1 MKKITIISLLVWTM
15 AALLIGCGGGG
26 GGSNPGSGST
36 VSSSGGTE
44 TPAGPT
50 GASNSTNSSPVAAAG
65 INQTISVGETVSLD
79 GTGSA
84 DPDGDL
90 LSFQWAIQSQP
101 NGSTAAISNADRP
114 DPLFTPDRNGNYVI
128 QLVVTDAHG
137 LSSAPAT
144 VTISTINSAP
154 VADAGPDQSVTS
166 IGTIVYLSGQSF
178 DPDGDPVAYSW
189 SIKTKPSGSSASLSN
204 PASSNPTFQ
213 VDVRGDYVIELVVSD
228 PWASSLPDTMIV
240 SFDNLKPVADA
251 GNSFTLVLGQR
262 ADLNGN
268 GSYDPN
274 GDPLTYKWSF
284 VYKPAN
290 STTELNAPR
299 TVNPNFLPDLAGTYV
314 VSLIVNDGQVD
325 SDPSTLSITVVSS
338 ADPVISDL
346 IMAINAINALDSAAF
361 KSRNLKKVLT
371 NKINT
376 VIAHVDQGLYRE
388 AKSALESGIIKK
400 MDGCAKNGTPDRN
413 DWIINC
419 DAQNQVY
426 PFVVRATEELGKK

>member
-1 MKKITIISLLVWTM
+1 MKKKIILSLLVWAMMT
-15 AALLIGCGGGG
+15 LLVGCGGSGGSSSGSGSTDSPSARTGTPG
-26 GGSNPGSGST
+26 GGSNP
-36 VSSSGGTE
+36 
-44 TPAGPT
+44 
-50 GASNSTNSSPVAAAG
+50 TNSAPIADAG
-65 INQTISVGETVSLD
+65 INQTVSVGETVSLD

-90 LSFQWAIQSQP
+90 LSFQWTIQSTP
-101 NGSTAAISNADRP
+101 NGSGAVISNSDRP
-114 DPLFTPDRNGNYVI
+114 NPLFTPDQHGNYVI
-128 QLVVTDAHG
+128 QLVVIDSHG
-137 LSSAPAT
+137 LSSSPAT

-154 VADAGPDQSVTS
+154 VADAGPDQSITS
-166 IGTIVYLSGQSF
+166 IGTTVSLGGQSF
-178 DPDGDPVAYSW
+178 DPDGDPIVYSW
-189 SIKTKPSGSSASLSN
+189 SIKAKPPGSSATLSD
-204 PASSNPTFQ
+204 PASPTPTFLA
-213 VDVRGDYVIELVVSD
+213 DLRGDYFIELVVSD
-228 PWASSLPDTMIV
+228 PWASSLPDIMIV

-251 GNSFTLVLGQR
+251 GNSFTLVLGHP

-284 VYKPAN
+284 VYKPGN
-290 STTELNAPR
+290 STTELNAPS
-299 TVNPNFLPDLAGTYV
+299 TVNPTFLPDLAGTYV

-338 ADPVISDL
+338 TDPLIEDL
-346 IMAINAINALDSAAF
+346 IKAINAINALDRSAF

-376 VIAHVDQGLYRE
+376 VIAYIDQGLYRE

-400 MDGCAKNGTPDRN
+400 VDGCAKNGAPDKN
-413 DWIINC
+413 DWIITC

-426 PFVVRATEELGKK
+426 PFILHAIDELGKK